1 MPDLSISFRQL
12 AILAVGLLLVLAAAL
27 IFFNSSPPSS
37 GPIATAA
44 SESELVARGR
54 YLATA
59 GNCASC
65 HTTEG
70 GEFMAGGLPF
80 DTPFGTLY
88 STNISPDSKTGI
100 GEWSQRDFLNSMRHG
115 VRPTGEHLYPAFPY
129 TAFTKIED
137 EDVLAIY
144 VYLQSIPPVA
154 QTPFENSL
162 SFPFNIR
169 PLMAFWKAMYFDAGE
184 FEVIASQTDE
194 WNRGAYLVDAL
205 AHCSACHS
213 PRNLLGAEKTQL
225 AMSGGEYI
233 DQVNSEARRPWS
245 APNITATQRGLA
257 LWSHKDVK
265 DYLKTA
271 RNDFLESYG
280 PMNEVIINSTS
291 HLTQSDVSAMATY
304 LKDLPAIDEAADRA
318 PTALLMG
325 RGRTVYNLHCGT
337 CHLPTGEGDP
347 KMAPKLNA
355 GSLVVQSENPASMI
369 NAILFSPTTPGPPL
383 LPKWRHP
390 MEEFRYLLDDNEVA
404 AVATFVRNSWRNSA
418 GIVTPEQVSR
428 QR

>member
-1 MPDLSISFRQL
+1 MSISFRRL
-12 AILAVGLLLVLAAAL
+12 AILAVGLVLISAATL
-27 IFFNSSPPSS
+27 ILFNNAPTGS
-37 GPIATAA
+37 GPIATVANEA
-44 SESELVARGR
+44 ELIARGK

-65 HTTEG
+65 HTVEG

-88 STNISPDSKTGI
+88 STNISPNSETGI
-100 GEWSQRDFLNSMRHG
+100 GSWSQRDFLNSMRHG
-115 VRPTGEHLYPAFPY
+115 VRPSGEHLYPAFPY
-129 TAFTKIED
+129 TAFTKIEN

-144 VYLQSIPPVA
+144 VYLMSIPPVA
-154 QTPFENSL
+154 QTAFENTL
-162 SFPFNIR
+162 SFPFSIR
-169 PLMAFWKAMYFDAGE
+169 PLMAFWKALYFDEGE
-184 FEVIASQTDE
+184 YETIPSQTDE
-194 WNRGAYLVDAL
+194 WNRGAYLVEAL

-213 PRNLLGAEKTQL
+213 PRNGLGAQKTHL

-233 DQVNSEARRPWS
+233 DQVSGDARRPWA
-245 APNITATQRGLA
+245 APNITATPRGLD
-257 LWSHKDVK
+257 LWSHQDLK

-291 HLTQSDVSAMATY
+291 HLTQNDVGAMATY
-304 LKDLPAIDEAADRA
+304 LKDLPAIAEIAGST
-318 PTALLMG
+318 PSPQLMG

-337 CHLPTGEGDP
+337 CHLPTGEGDS

-369 NAILFSPTTPGPPL
+369 NAILYSPKTPGPPL

-390 MEEFRYLLDDNEVA
+390 MEEFQYLLDDDEVA
-404 AVATFVRNSWRNSA
+404 AVTSFVRNSWSNSA
-418 GIVTPEQVSR
+418 GVVTPEQVAR

>member
-1 MPDLSISFRQL
+1 MSISFRQL
-12 AILAVGLLLVLAAAL
+12 AILAVGLLFVLAAAL
-27 IFFNSSPPSS
+27 LFFNSSPSSS

-44 SESELVARGR
+44 SESELVTRGK

-162 SFPFNIR
+162 FFPFNIR

>member
-1 MPDLSISFRQL
+1 MPTSFRQV
-12 AILAVGLLLVLAAAL
+12 AALAVIALVIIAAAGIL
-27 IFFNSSPPSS
+27 LNNPPQSS
-37 GPIATAA
+37 GPITASSA
-44 SESELVARGR
+44 SESDLIARGE
-54 YLATA
+54 YLAKA

-65 HTTEG
+65 HTAEG

-88 STNISPDSKTGI
+88 STNISPDSETGI
-100 GEWSQRDFLNSMRHG
+100 GTWTERDFLNSMRHG
-115 VRPTGEHLYPAFPY
+115 VRPSGEHLYPAFPY
-129 TAFTKIED
+129 TAFTKIEN
-137 EDVLAIY
+137 EDVLALY
-144 VYLQSIPPVA
+144 TYFQSLPPVP
-154 QTPFENSL
+154 QTVFENTL
-162 SFPFNIR
+162 SFPFSVR
-169 PLMAFWKAMYFDAGE
+169 PLMAFWKALYFDAGE
-184 FEVIASQTDE
+184 FEVTASQADE
-194 WNRGAYLVDAL
+194 WNRGAYLVEAL

-213 PRNLLGAEKTQL
+213 PRNSLGAEITKI

-233 DQVNSEARRPWS
+233 DRVNSEVRRPWS
-245 APNITATQRGLA
+245 SPNLTATERGLD
-257 LWSHKDVK
+257 LWSHKDLK

-291 HLTQSDVSAMATY
+291 HLSEADVGAMATY
-304 LKDLPAIDEAADRA
+304 LKGLPAIAEVAGSA
-318 PTALLMG
+318 PNARLMG

-369 NAILFSPTTPGPPL
+369 NAILYSPHTPGPPL
-383 LPKWRHP
+383 LPKWTHP
-390 MEEFRYLLDDNEVA
+390 MEEFQYLLDDNEVA
-404 AVATFVRNSWRNSA
+404 AVASFIRNSWSNSA
-418 GIVTPEQVSR
+418 GEVTPEQVAR

>member
-1 MPDLSISFRQL
+1 MSKSFRRL
-12 AILAVGLLLVLAAAL
+12 AILALGLLLVLAAAL
-27 IFFNSSPPSS
+27 LLFNKPAGS
-37 GPIATAA
+37 GPIATIA
-44 SESELVARGR
+44 STTSEAELIAKGE

-65 HTTEG
+65 HTVEG

-88 STNISPDSKTGI
+88 STNISPDPETGI
-100 GEWSQRDFLNSMRHG
+100 GSWSQRDLLNSMRHG
-115 VRPTGEHLYPAFPY
+115 VRPSGEHLYPAFPY
-129 TAFTKIED
+129 TAFTKISN

-154 QTPFENSL
+154 QTAFENTL
-162 SFPFNIR
+162 SFPFSIR
-169 PLMAFWKAMYFDAGE
+169 PLMAFWNALYFDEGE
-184 FEVIASQTDE
+184 YEVNPSKSDD
-194 WNRGAYLVDAL
+194 WNRGAYLVEAL
-205 AHCSACHS
+205 THCSACHS
-213 PRNLLGAEKTQL
+213 PRNSLGAEKTHL
-225 AMSGGEYI
+225 ALSGGEYI
-233 DQVNSEARRPWS
+233 DKVSDSARRPWS
-245 APNITATQRGLA
+245 APNITPTSHGLD
-257 LWSHKDVK
+257 LWSHQDLQ

-291 HLTQSDVSAMATY
+291 HLSHNDISAMATY
-304 LKDLPAIDEAADRA
+304 LKDLPAVEEAAGSV
-318 PTALLMG
+318 PTPQLMG

-347 KMAPKLNA
+347 EMAPKLNA

-369 NAILFSPTTPGPPL
+369 NAILYSPKTPGPPL

-390 MEEFRYLLDDNEVA
+390 MDEFQYLLDDNEIA
-404 AVATFVRNSWRNSA
+404 AVTSFIRNSWGNSA
-418 GIVTPEQVSR
+418 GVVTPEQVAR

>member
-1 MPDLSISFRQL
+1 VPDLSISFRQL
-12 AILAVGLLLVLAAAL
+12 AILAVGLLFVLAAAL
-27 IFFNSSPPSS
+27 IFFNSSPSSS

-44 SESELVARGR
+44 SESELVTRGK

-100 GEWSQRDFLNSMRHG
+100 GDWSQRDFLNSMRHG

-162 SFPFNIR
+162 FFPFNIR

-233 DQVNSEARRPWS
+233 DQVNSDARRPWA

-291 HLTQSDVSAMATY
+291 HLTQGDVSAMATY

-418 GIVTPEQVSR
+418 GIVTPQQVSR

>member
-12 AILAVGLLLVLAAAL
+12 AILAVGLLFVLAAAL
-27 IFFNSSPPSS
+27 IFFNSSPSSS

-44 SESELVARGR
+44 SESELVTRGK

-100 GEWSQRDFLNSMRHG
+100 GDWSQRDFLNSMRHG

-162 SFPFNIR
+162 FFPFNIR

-233 DQVNSEARRPWS
+233 DQVNSDARRPWA

-304 LKDLPAIDEAADRA
+304 LKDLPAIDETSDSA

-418 GIVTPEQVSR
+418 GIVTPQQVSR

>member
-1 MPDLSISFRQL
+1 MSISFRQL
-12 AILAVGLLLVLAAAL
+12 VVLIVGLLLVLAAAL
-27 IFFNSSPPSS
+27 ILLGNASTGS
-37 GPIATAA
+37 GPIATTANEA
-44 SESELVARGR
+44 ELVARGE
-54 YLATA
+54 YLAAA
-59 GNCASC
+59 GNCVSC

-88 STNISPDSKTGI
+88 STNISPDSETGI
-100 GEWSQRDFLNSMRHG
+100 GAWSQREFLNSMRHG

-129 TAFTKIED
+129 TAFTKIQD

-144 VYLQSIPPVA
+144 VYLMSIPPVA
-154 QTPFENSL
+154 QTAFENTL
-162 SFPFNIR
+162 SFPFSIR
-169 PLMAFWKAMYFDAGE
+169 PLMAFWKVLFFEAGE
-184 FEVIASQTDE
+184 FEGIASQPDE
-194 WNRGAYLVDAL
+194 WNRGAYLVEAL

-213 PRNLLGAEKTQL
+213 PRNVLGAEKAQL
-225 AMSGGEYI
+225 AMSGGEYT
-233 DQVNSEARRPWS
+233 DKVNSDARRPWA

-257 LWSHKDVK
+257 LWTHQELE

-291 HLTQSDVSAMATY
+291 HLTQNDVSAMAIY
-304 LKDLPAIDEAADRA
+304 LKDLPAIDEVAGDE
-318 PTALLMG
+318 PTAQLMG

-337 CHLPTGEGDP
+337 CHLPTGEGDAN
-347 KMAPKLNA
+347 MAPRLNA

-369 NAILFSPTTPGPPL
+369 NAILYSPKTPGPPL

-390 MEEFRYLLDDNEVA
+390 MEEFQYLLDDNEVA
-404 AVATFVRNSWRNSA
+404 AVASFIRNSWRNSA
-418 GIVTPEQVSR
+418 GVVTPEQVAR